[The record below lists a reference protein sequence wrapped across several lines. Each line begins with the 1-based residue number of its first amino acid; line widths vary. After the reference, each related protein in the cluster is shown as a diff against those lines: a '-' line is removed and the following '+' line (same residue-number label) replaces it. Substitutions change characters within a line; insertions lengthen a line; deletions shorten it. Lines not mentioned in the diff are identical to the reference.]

1 MKAMMRIALAA
12 AFLSW
17 FAAAPVS
24 AISRDEVLVRAQTYC
39 FHPWECKPGNVTAS
53 CAWGYQSVHSV
64 GQHMG
69 LPYDWGGCMTL
80 LQFDKGLEQGQGAG
94 SYPDDGILDCT
105 VGLDC
110 SGFVS
115 KAWGVGHHTTSSMH
129 EISHDISFSSVK
141 EADAFNI
148 PGYHVVV
155 FGGKVPGNWPI
166 FYEAIGYFTQLNA
179 VGGWATV
186 DGFGAIRLDSIQ
198 DWAAGSELGTAVEPI
213 QVGQFPY
220 VHNGDTSSS
229 LSDMHDACAASIDK
243 KETGPEVIYEVQI
256 PSPGKLTV
264 SVQDGPGVDID
275 VHLYS
280 ALDTY
285 HCVARHDSLV
295 EAENLACGTWY
306 VMADSWCD
314 SSGTEYP
321 GPYTLTIEFQPY
333 GGGCS
338 SINEPYDFQGKAG
351 DACAYSGNQNLPAC
365 NPNAGGQVCLYSDE
379 PGNQFSFCSFMCGSD
394 SDCEDDFPDGCCVD
408 IVGAGE
414 PQDNFCVT
422 ESFCD
427 PTPPPP
433 PVDEGN
439 PPVQDVVSPQDT
451 APPPPPDVQPGPDTV
466 QPFVDVQTPDLPQR
480 HDSGPTPNWDAGAT
494 GETEPQQPVG
504 ADAATTA
511 DTGTGSPPSV
521 PQDDASGD
529 GGGGGGCSTT
539 APGGA
544 PTASVFLLMALV
556 ALMRFRLKRSRGYG
570 SHKPVGKCWQSLLL
584 HLSRVQISSSSHS
597 MS

>member
-1 MKAMMRIALAA
+1 MKTAFILPYSMALAILLCTA
-12 AFLSW
+12 TAG
-17 FAAAPVS
+17 
-24 AISRDEVLVRAQTYC
+24 AISRDEVLVRAQTYS
-39 FHPWECKPGNVTAS
+39 FHPWECENQNVTAS
-53 CAWGYQSVHSV
+53 CAWGYQSVHAV

-80 LQFDKGLEQGQGAG
+80 LKFDKGLAQGQGAG

-129 EISHDISFSSVK
+129 QVSHEISFGSVK
-141 EADAFNI
+141 EADGFNI
-148 PGYHVVV
+148 PGYHVVL

-186 DGFGAIRLDSIQ
+186 DGFQPIRLDSIQ
-198 DWAAGSELGTAVEPI
+198 DWAPGSEVGTSVAPI
-213 QVGQFPY
+213 QVTQFPY

-229 LSDMHDACAASIDK
+229 LSDMYDACAASIDK
-243 KETGPEVIYEVQI
+243 KETGPEVIYELQI
-256 PSPGKLTV
+256 PSPGKLTI

-285 HCVARHDSLV
+285 HCIARHDSLV

-306 VMADSWCD
+306 VMADSWCNA
-314 SSGTEYP
+314 SGTEYP

-333 GGGCS
+333 GGSCS
-338 SINEPYDFQGKAG
+338 STNEPYDFQGEAG

-379 PGNQFSFCSFMCGSD
+379 PGNQFSFCSFMCGGD
-394 SDCEDDFPDGCCVD
+394 ADCAGDFPGGCCVD

-414 PQDNFCVT
+414 PQDFFCVT
-422 ESFCD
+422 ESFCA
-427 PTPPPP
+427 PTPPP
-433 PVDEGN
+433 PVDEGS
-439 PPVQDVVSPQDT
+439 PPIEDVVSPPDT
-451 APPPPPDVQPGPDTV
+451 TPPPPPDTQQPTPDTGPDV
-466 QPFVDVQTPDLPQR
+466 VGPFVDLSSPDLPGAQ
-480 HDSGPTPNWDAGAT
+480 DTGPIPNWDT
-494 GETEPQQPVG
+494 GGSVDTGRPQPRVG
-504 ADAATTA
+504 DDAQTAADS
-511 DTGTGSPPSV
+511 GTGSPPAV
-521 PQDDASGD
+521 EQDEAA
-529 GGGGGGCSTT
+529 GGGSGGGCSAGPAST
-539 APGGA
+539 GGTG
-544 PTASVFLLMALV
+544 PLTLAL
-556 ALMRFRLKRSRGYG
+556 A
-570 SHKPVGKCWQSLLL
+570 LLL
-584 HLSRVQISSSSHS
+584 ALCFISSSSRDRITRY
-597 MS
+597 MSK